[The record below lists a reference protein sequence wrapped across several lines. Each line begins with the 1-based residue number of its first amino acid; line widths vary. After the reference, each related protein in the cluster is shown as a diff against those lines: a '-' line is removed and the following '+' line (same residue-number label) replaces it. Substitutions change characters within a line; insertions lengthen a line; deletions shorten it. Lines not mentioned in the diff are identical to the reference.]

1 VLLDI
6 QQEPFFSKIVPPIDE
21 QEELESRRL
30 WAKVT
35 KAIMNRN
42 LDLATHEKYLIEHKY
57 RNQNRNY
64 YNLEATAPPKP
75 SYFVEEHQFWH
86 YKSG

>member
-1 VLLDI
+1 MLDV
-6 QQEPFFSKIVPPIDE
+6 QQEPFFAKIVPPIDE

-42 LDLATHEKYLIEHKY
+42 LDLATHEKALIEHEQ
-57 RNQNRNY
+57 RRQNKESR
-64 YNLEATAPPKP
+64 EFAACFKP
-75 SYFVEEHQFWH
+75 SYFVEENHFWH
-86 YKSG
+86 YKFG